1 MEDHIN
7 PESFPVRESF
17 LYVGPL
23 MPAGA
28 YQNYQENRQPIGM
41 QNGAVVQIYESTL
54 REGQIGLEKRME
66 KTVV

>member
-1 MEDHIN
+1 M
-7 PESFPVRESF
+7 
-17 LYVGPL
+17 YVGPITA
-23 MPAGA
+23 AGA